1 MTSEISAPWWLS
13 IWSIFNVLLVIAF
26 VVACIYGF
34 ILFVKLAHLG
44 IKALRI
50 YIDKNKL

>member
-1 MTSEISAPWWLS
+1 MTSELSGPWWIGILS
-13 IWSIFNVLLVIAF
+13 ILNVIWGIAI

-34 ILFVKLAHLG
+34 ILLVKLAHLG

-50 YIDKNKL
+50 YIEKNKN